1 MPSHDQLAKVLFQQ
15 FFADLLRLAA
25 PEALARLDLDKA
37 VFVDKEAFT
46 DWPDGDRREMD
57 LLAEA
62 PARHD
67 DRRIL
72 LHVEIEAEASAGMAE
87 RLWKYYM
94 QLRLRHGLQVVPI
107 LVNLR
112 GGRPG
117 LHRKLL
123 VEGFEPGTAQFRY
136 RAFSLAGCRAEE
148 YLSATEPL
156 AWALA
161 AVMRRGRWS
170 PDEHKMEC
178 MKRIAAADLVPS
190 RRWLLA
196 KWVETYLQLKGRDA
210 EEYQRKLDLPAN
222 REVKDMELTW
232 EKTLERRGIEGK
244 VEGKIEAL
252 RQVVLRLLGRRFGAV
267 PERVRRRVEA
277 IESPESLNELAE
289 RVLDAGSIEEMG
301 LGE

>member
-1 MPSHDQLAKVLFQQ
+1 LPSHDQLAKVLFQQ
-15 FFADLLRLAA
+15 FFGDLLRLAA

-57 LLAEA
+57 LLVEV
-62 PARHD
+62 PARRD
-67 DRRIL
+67 GLRIL
-72 LHVEIEAEASAGMAE
+72 IHVEIEAEARAGMAE

-94 QLRLRHGLQVVPI
+94 QLRLRHGLLVVPI
-107 LVNLR
+107 LVNLK

-123 VEGFEPGTAQFRY
+123 AEGFEPGTAQFRY

-148 YLSATEPL
+148 YLSAAEPL

-170 PDEHKMEC
+170 PDEHKLEC

-210 EEYQRKLDLPAN
+210 EAYQRKLNLPAN

-232 EKTLERRGIEGK
+232 EETLEQRG
-244 VEGKIEAL
+244 VEASVETL
-252 RQVVLRLLGRRFGAV
+252 RHVVLRLLGRRFGEV
-267 PERVRRRVEA
+267 PEKVQQRVEA
-277 IESPESLNELAE
+277 IESQESLNELFE
-289 RVLDAGSIEEMG
+289 RVLEAGSIDEMG